1 MKKFKRRAIVAENR
15 LNYLKQRLEKAEDR
29 VKGLEEVHLLE
40 ASIIAQMIEKH
51 GVIEIDRNKIKD
63 SLGMLVKPEIDGE
76 KIIVRKAE

>member
-1 MKKFKRRAIVAENR
+1 MRKFKKRAIVAENR
-15 LNYLKQRLEKAEDR
+15 LNYLKQRLEKAEDK

-40 ASIIAQMIEKH
+40 SSIIAQMIEKH